1 MAHRQILISALDGR
15 TLCLQFESESITGAD
30 VGARVAAVTGI
41 PQGCLR
47 LVTGTGEITSEMCL
61 GAGGSNDGML
71 PSCSVV
77 LRLRG
82 GKGGFGSLL
91 RGAATKA
98 GQKKTSNFDACRDMS
113 GRRLRHV
120 NAEKKLKEWKAEA
133 QERELEKAAEEF
145 LKKDKKAKEEN
156 VGVYKE
162 LEKFR
167 AETSRAMEE
176 VGSAVVSGLA
186 ESRKLGADG
195 KRKKIEAI
203 AIQAKRSRVWMMDE
217 DEEADLDQDAEEG
230 TLLRTGDDELAMAT
244 TKKEDEG
251 TEVSFSN
258 TAETSSSESPSDN
271 SSDKVVCAV
280 LPADDVNDVV
290 ESLEKQ
296 ANGISQ
302 DSEPSPTDDAIK
314 RVCAVPSLED
324 GKEIVEGLEKQTS
337 ATISQPSDSSPT
349 DDVSI
354 TENERSVADGP
365 INFADFDSAKDLE
378 ILGLERLKTE
388 LQEWGLKCGG
398 SLSERA
404 GRLFLLKTT
413 PLKNL
418 DKKHFAAKSK
428 SSKF

>member
-1 MAHRQILISALDGR
+1 MSTVHSNPKLFVVFSSFSPLSQCNAPINTIVSCLCSWLDSIRDFALRAFNMAHRQILISALDGR
-15 TLCLQFESESITGAD
+15 TLCLQFESDSITGAD

-203 AIQAKRSRVWMMDE
+203 AIQAKRSRVW
-217 DEEADLDQDAEEG
+217 
-230 TLLRTGDDELAMAT
+230 
-244 TKKEDEG
+244 
-251 TEVSFSN
+251 
-258 TAETSSSESPSDN
+258 
-271 SSDKVVCAV
+271 
-280 LPADDVNDVV
+280 
-290 ESLEKQ
+290 
-296 ANGISQ
+296 
-302 DSEPSPTDDAIK
+302 
-314 RVCAVPSLED
+314 
-324 GKEIVEGLEKQTS
+324 
-337 ATISQPSDSSPT
+337 
-349 DDVSI
+349 
-354 TENERSVADGP
+354 
-365 INFADFDSAKDLE
+365 
-378 ILGLERLKTE
+378 
-388 LQEWGLKCGG
+388 
-398 SLSERA
+398 
-404 GRLFLLKTT
+404 
-413 PLKNL
+413 
-418 DKKHFAAKSK
+418 
-428 SSKF
+428 

>member
-15 TLCLQFESESITGAD
+15 TLCLQFESDSITGAD

-230 TLLRTGDDELAMAT
+230 TLLRTGDDELPICVFH
-244 TKKEDEG
+244 EIHG
-251 TEVSFSN
+251 
-258 TAETSSSESPSDN
+258 
-271 SSDKVVCAV
+271 
-280 LPADDVNDVV
+280 VNDVLESL

-314 RVCAVPSLED
+314 RVCAVPSWEY

-354 TENERSVADGP
+354 RENERSAADGP